1 MSKLPLL
8 LLPLCALGMAGCQM
22 GPDYQRPP
30 VQATG
35 VVPAAFADPAV
46 TNHGAVVWKITSPA
60 AHQPRGEWWRLF
72 QDAKLNSLESL
83 AVTNNQNLVAA
94 AARLEQARDLA
105 AAARAEYYPTLTAG
119 GTPGGE
125 VNRQRTSAAAP
136 VSGHGAGV
144 THTYNTF
151 TAPLYLGWEP
161 DLWGRLRNQ
170 SSAARARYAAAADD
184 LASARLALA
193 AETAADYFTLRAL
206 DNQRNLLVDTI
217 ATYQRSLELV
227 QNRRRGGVVTDLDV
241 AQAATQLHS
250 AAARLPVI
258 ELEREQLQNA
268 LALLCGQPAMN
279 FAVATNAFAP
289 AAFPVVPASLPGEL
303 LEHRPDIA
311 AAERRMAAANA
322 SVGVAKTAFFPTVRI
337 NGVAGF
343 QSVDAATWFDWPNH
357 FWSVGPSVT
366 LPILTG
372 GLNRA
377 NLAAARDAYNEA
389 VANYRQTVLTAFT
402 QVQDALAAEHW
413 LAEEWSAENAALAS
427 SRKALVIAN
436 NRYHAGLVIYL
447 DVAAAQNDALTHE
460 STLVQLSGA
469 RLVATINLVKALGA
483 GWESANE

>member
-1 MSKLPLL
+1 MNQLRLL
-8 LLPLCALGMAGCQM
+8 LLPLCALAMAGCQV
-22 GPDYQRPP
+22 GPSYQRPP

-35 VVPAAFADPAV
+35 AAPAAFTDLVV
-46 TNHGAVVWKITSPA
+46 TNHDTVVWKVATPA
-60 AHQPRGEWWRLF
+60 ADQPRGEWWRLF
-72 QDAKLNSLESL
+72 QDVQLNSLEAL
-83 AVTNNQNLVAA
+83 AATNNQNLAAA
-94 AARLEQARDLA
+94 AARLDQARDLA

-125 VNRQRTSAAAP
+125 VSRQRTSAAAP
-136 VSGHGAGV
+136 VSGHEAGV

-170 SSAARARYAAAADD
+170 SGAARARYAAAADD

-206 DNQRNLLVDTI
+206 DNQRNLLADTI
-217 ATYQRSLELV
+217 ATYQRSLALV

-250 AAARLPVI
+250 AEARLPVI
-258 ELEREQLQNA
+258 ELAREQLQNA
-268 LALLCGQPAMN
+268 LALLCGQPPMN
-279 FAVATNAFAP
+279 FAVATNTFAP

-366 LPILTG
+366 LPIFTG

-413 LAEEWSAENAALAS
+413 LAEQWSAEQAALAS
-427 SRKALVIAN
+427 SQKALVIAN

-469 RLVATINLVKALGA
+469 RFVATINLVKALGA
-483 GWESANE
+483 GWESAN